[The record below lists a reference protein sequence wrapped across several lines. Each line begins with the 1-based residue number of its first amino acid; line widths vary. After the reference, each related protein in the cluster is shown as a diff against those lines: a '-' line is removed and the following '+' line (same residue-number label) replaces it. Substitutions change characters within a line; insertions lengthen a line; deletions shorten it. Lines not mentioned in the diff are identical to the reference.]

1 MPYLSTLRLVTGDH
15 PDEVLIQCEVHP
27 QVLLADGSVLQM
39 SRSEMQIFETKRTK
53 DSWKWVDA
61 VE

>member
-27 QVLLADGSVLQM
+27 HVLLADGCVRQM
-39 SRSEMQIFETKRTK
+39 SRPWVRHQE
-53 DSWKWVDA
+53 KWLTRD
-61 VE
+61 E